1 MGKLLGWLHARAQA
15 VLCLDYRYMSA
26 SDMTQNRT
34 GFIIQGERI
43 SHANKMQI
51 VHFKRRIL
59 STEKKIKYKAHAKV
73 WANLCFTLVL
83 PVCAST
89 IASYNIIIRVLYD
102 TENKPFTAYTIIIIN
117 QHYPAFRA
125 QIGQRW

>member
-59 STEKKIKYKAHAKV
+59 STEKKKSNIKHMQK
-73 WANLCFTLVL
+73 C
-83 PVCAST
+83 
-89 IASYNIIIRVLYD
+89 
-102 TENKPFTAYTIIIIN
+102 E
-117 QHYPAFRA
+117 
-125 QIGQRW
+125 QIFVSH